1 MRRFFAVLL
10 ALSLGLSTLPA
21 LAAARPMAPAIHAA
35 ASLPEQATKKPS
47 LEGIDAFISEVM
59 KEWKVPGLA
68 IAVVQDGKIILSQG
82 YGLRDVKNNLP
93 VTPKTLFAIGSITKS
108 FTVTGLGILNDQGK
122 LDWDK
127 PAREYLP
134 TFRLYDPVASEH
146 MTARDLVTHRSG
158 LPRHDFLWYNS
169 GFNRKEMFDRLRY
182 LEPSKEFRSTWQ
194 YQNLMFMT
202 AGYLAGQLAGLSW
215 EDFTR
220 QKILL
225 PLGMRGS
232 NFSVLDSQKTADFA
246 LPYAK
251 VKEDLRE
258 IPFRVIDEIG
268 PAGSINSSVEDMA
281 NYVLLHLNKG
291 KHGQTQLVSEN
302 NVTQMQTPQ
311 MVMPGATPYAEV
323 GHSSYGMALVVS
335 TYRGHKAVSHGGGI
349 DGFTALLSFMPQD
362 NIGMIILSNRSGN
375 PVPTIVSYNIYD
387 RLLGLEPVAW
397 SQRIQEQQKKQ
408 EQAEEEAKKKGFTT
422 RKEGTRPSHDLKEY
436 AGEYEHPGYG
446 VAWVELEKDE
456 LKLVYNKITS
466 PLKHFHYDVFEVPE
480 DPLNPFQERK
490 VRFTTDLKGEIDS
503 LLVLLEPNV
512 KEIVFTRMPE
522 KAMKER
528 KFLEAL
534 VGQYQLASVTVTFSL
549 KGENTLTL
557 TVPGQP
563 EYEMVPVRGLTFDVK
578 GLAGFSIEFKKD
590 ASGAVIEAAFYQPNG
605 TFLAKKK

>member
-10 ALSLGLSTLPA
+10 ALLLGLSTLPA
-21 LAAARPMAPAIHAA
+21 LAAAQPMAPAIHAA
-35 ASLPEQATKKPS
+35 APLPEQATKKPS
-47 LEGIDAFISEVM
+47 LEGLDAFISEVM

-82 YGLRDVKNNLP
+82 YGLRNVKNNLP

-134 TFRLYDPVASEH
+134 TFRLYDSVASEH

-169 GFNRKEMFDRLRY
+169 GFNRKEMLDRLRH

-202 AGYLAGQLAGLSW
+202 AGYLAGQLASMSW

-225 PLGMRGS
+225 PLGMQGS
-232 NFSVLDSQKTADFA
+232 NFSVLDSQKSADFA

-251 VKEDLRE
+251 VKEDLKE

-291 KHGQTQLVSEN
+291 KHGQTQLLSEN
-302 NVTQMQTPQ
+302 NVAQMQTPQ

-335 TYRGHKAVSHGGGI
+335 TYRGHKVVSHGGGI
-349 DGFTALLSFMPQD
+349 DGFTALLSFMPPD
-362 NIGMIILSNRSGN
+362 NIGMIILTNRSGN
-375 PVPTIVSYNIYD
+375 PVPAIVSYNVYD

-446 VAWVELEKDE
+446 VARVELEKDE

-490 VRFTTDLKGEIDS
+490 VRFPTDLKGEIDS

-534 VGQYQLASVTVTFSL
+534 VGQYQLASATVTFAL